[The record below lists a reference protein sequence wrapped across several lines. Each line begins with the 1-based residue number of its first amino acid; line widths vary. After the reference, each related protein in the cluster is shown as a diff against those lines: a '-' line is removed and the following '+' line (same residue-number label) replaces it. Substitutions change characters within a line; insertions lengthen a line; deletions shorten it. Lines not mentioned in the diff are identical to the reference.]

1 VDAGLLAAVRAALGL
16 AADEVLAAQWLD
28 NGPDWL
34 TLRLPSAERVLA
46 VQPDQAALK
55 SLAKVGL
62 VGAYPAGGEVD
73 VELRAFAAP
82 LGVAEDPVT
91 GSLNASVA
99 QWLMAEGVLPE
110 RYVASQG
117 QALGRAGRIYLQRDG
132 EGLWVGGDVAACI
145 AGTVR
150 L

>member
-1 VDAGLLAAVRAALGL
+1 V
-16 AADEVLAAQWLD
+16 
-28 NGPDWL
+28 
-34 TLRLPSAERVLA
+34 
-46 VQPDQAALK
+46 
-55 SLAKVGL
+55 
-62 VGAYPAGGEVD
+62 
-73 VELRAFAAP
+73 RAFAAP

-117 QALGRAGRIYLQRDG
+117 RALGRAGRIYLQRDG

-145 AGTVR
+145 VGTVR